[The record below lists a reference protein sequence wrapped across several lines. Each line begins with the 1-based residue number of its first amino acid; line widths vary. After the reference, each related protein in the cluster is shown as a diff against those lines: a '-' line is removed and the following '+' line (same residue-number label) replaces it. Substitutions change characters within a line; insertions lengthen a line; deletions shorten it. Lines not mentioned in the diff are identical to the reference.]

1 MQLLDCTLRDGG
13 YYTNWNF
20 PQNLVKEYLYTVS
33 KLPISIVELGYI
45 SDNPDMNG
53 PFYHLNSNILSE
65 ARKILNKNQ
74 KIFVMINAKEIKNF
88 AQLKKLISNKKKYL
102 DGIRF
107 AISPNQI
114 DKFIKILQPVKRHFP
129 KISFNLNL
137 MYFSKWVNDI
147 DFFNQALKKLT
158 NKIDTLAIVDSYGSI
173 FPEQTRNFLKSI
185 NRTKLKLGCHFHNNC
200 GLALANTLAAISEG
214 CSIADAT
221 LKGMGRG
228 AGNAETELMLAISY
242 RKKNKISGFDI
253 NSLLEKFEKMKID
266 MKWGTSYAY
275 AYAATEGYSQSH
287 MMDLIQKR
295 RLDPGA
301 AVKVISSAENHVKEI
316 GFENLKIWKNIIKN
330 KEIPTLIGGAP
341 SLLDYGKILFQK
353 IGVKLPLIL
362 SGSNALFNFYKLNLK
377 IKNPI
382 ILILSGS
389 EIKKINSYKERN
401 ILKKI
406 NIKIIVAEKNF
417 LIEKINF
424 KNKNIIFSNSLAIN
438 PLLLAGLVL
447 NKLKIKKMNIAF
459 FDGETSTLKGR
470 TMMKET
476 LESVKILQN
485 KKIKIFKLTQSFLP
499 VQFINPWI
507 ND

>member
-1 MQLLDCTLRDGG
+1 
-13 YYTNWNF
+13 
-20 PQNLVKEYLYTVS
+20 
-33 KLPISIVELGYI
+33 
-45 SDNPDMNG
+45 
-53 PFYHLNSNILSE
+53 
-65 ARKILNKNQ
+65 
-74 KIFVMINAKEIKNF
+74 
-88 AQLKKLISNKKKYL
+88 
-102 DGIRF
+102 
-107 AISPNQI
+107 
-114 DKFIKILQPVKRHFP
+114 
-129 KISFNLNL
+129 

-221 LKGMGRG
+221 FKGMGRG

-275 AYAATEGYSQSH
+275 AYAAIEGYSQSH

-295 RLDPGA
+295 RLDPSA